1 MAKESHY
8 LFGIIPL
15 GLKNKQYLLECL
27 IVEKALDDNLNGKL
41 LHYLSNTQNHNERM
55 GTNNLMSLYAY

>member
-15 GLKNKQYLLECL
+15 GLKNKHYLLES
-27 IVEKALDDNLNGKL
+27 VFDRE
-41 LHYLSNTQNHNERM
+41 
-55 GTNNLMSLYAY
+55 